1 MLTRIKE
8 FFTQRILDAEETD
21 QSPEK
26 LAVAAL
32 LIEVMVIDDDL
43 AESELA
49 SITQS
54 LSNLLALSADDIEE
68 LITLSRS
75 EVENATSL
83 YEFTRQINQHYDLE
97 KKKQLMVSLW
107 RVAYADGVLDKY
119 EESIIR
125 KIADLIHLRHAE
137 YIQCKIAA
145 REPV

>member
-8 FFTQRILDAEETD
+8 FFTQRILEAEEAD

-32 LIEVMVIDDDL
+32 LIEVMVIDEDL

-54 LSNLLALSADDIEE
+54 LSNLLALSADDIDE

-137 YIQCKIAA
+137 
-145 REPV
+145 

>member
-8 FFTQRILDAEETD
+8 FFTQRILDAEEAD

-107 RVAYADGVLDKY
+107 RVAYADGVLDKH

-137 YIQCKIAA
+137 YIQCKLAA
-145 REPV
+145 CEPV

>member
-49 SITQS
+49 SIT
-54 LSNLLALSADDIEE
+54 N
-68 LITLSRS
+68 R
-75 EVENATSL
+75 
-83 YEFTRQINQHYDLE
+83 
-97 KKKQLMVSLW
+97 
-107 RVAYADGVLDKY
+107 
-119 EESIIR
+119 
-125 KIADLIHLRHAE
+125 
-137 YIQCKIAA
+137 
-145 REPV
+145 

>member
-8 FFTQRILDAEETD
+8 FFTQRILEAEDTD

-32 LIEVMVIDDDL
+32 LIEVMVIDEDL

-125 KIADLIHLRHAE
+125 KIADLIHLRHVE

>member
-8 FFTQRILDAEETD
+8 FFTQRILEAEEAD

-32 LIEVMVIDDDL
+32 LIEVMVIDEDL

-54 LSNLLALSADDIEE
+54 LSNLLALSADDIDE

-107 RVAYADGVLDKY
+107 REIGRAHV
-119 EESIIR
+119 
-125 KIADLIHLRHAE
+125 
-137 YIQCKIAA
+137 
-145 REPV
+145 